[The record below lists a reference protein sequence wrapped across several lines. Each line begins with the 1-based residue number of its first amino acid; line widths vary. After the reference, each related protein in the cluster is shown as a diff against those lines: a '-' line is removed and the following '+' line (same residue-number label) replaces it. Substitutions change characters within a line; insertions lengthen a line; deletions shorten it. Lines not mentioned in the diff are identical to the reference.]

1 MPKTEKKSNHII
13 LASYSNLKYKETLP
27 IKWGA
32 RTALERGPVVA
43 SVSNSKARNAI
54 GTHSG
59 SYTVYRALSIA
70 SGKFPTL
77 HKPDLHNTQSPTQIG
92 PYEQW
97 FDSTKIVA
105 LDPWGLDPQLHFKSY
120 FDQGYDIR
128 PTIACTQA
136 HLQIPELNQA
146 IAAGRLKKDGK
157 IIKDNGDISVYNK
170 EWKNGSWNEAK
181 GTAKCEAD
189 NSGQCWVKFN
199 RFMPGGDYR
208 VVSTDYTSYSIVY
221 SCTEVLGW
229 VAQENCWI
237 LAREAYEPGTA
248 EHAEF

>member
-1 MPKTEKKSNHII
+1 MF
-13 LASYSNLKYKETLP
+13 LYSLMMIGSLMKAMLMGKYGNSESKECL
-27 IKWGA
+27 
-32 RTALERGPVVA
+32 L
-43 SVSNSKARNAI
+43 
-54 GTHSG
+54 
-59 SYTVYRALSIA
+59 
-70 SGKFPTL
+70 
-77 HKPDLHNTQSPTQIG
+77 
-92 PYEQW
+92 
-97 FDSTKIVA
+97 
-105 LDPWGLDPQLHFKSY
+105 PQLQQNFETEPY
-120 FDQGYDIR
+120 LGVWYDFAHI
-128 PTIACTQA
+128 PNFQKGECTTA
-136 HLQIPELNQA
+136 TYGL
-146 IAAGRLKKDGK
+146 
-157 IIKDNGDISVYNK
+157 KDNGDISVYNK
-170 EWKNGSWNEAK
+170 EWKNRSWNEAK